1 MKERFEFTQSAKKTL
16 LFVLVS
22 GVVLSLLGT
31 YQLIN
36 ADHGHN
42 DTSDLV
48 ESTTYVNDGYSNIDK
63 SNSTDGD
70 YHPPFHWY
78 QRIYSNIWINIL
90 YFMGISI
97 SAIFF
102 VAIQYVSQAG
112 WSAGII
118 RVPLAI
124 GRWLPIGGILMIVA
138 FLVTNHDIFHWTHD
152 YLYDPED
159 PRYDYIIAGKQ
170 AYLNFPF
177 YISRMIIFI
186 GVWYLFYRLILKHTI
201 IEDKEG
207 GDSSWKN
214 LFTIS
219 TIFVVFYAFSQSVA
233 AWDWVLSI
241 DTHWFSTMFGWYV
254 FASWWVSALA
264 LTTYMIILLKDNGY
278 LSIINHSVIHDLGK
292 FVFAFSV
299 FWTYIWFSQFLLI
312 YYANIPEETIYFV
325 ERLESDFYFPFFV
338 VNIIFNFFF
347 PFLFLM
353 TRASKRYTRFLKIA
367 CPVVLFGHFIDFY
380 LMVTPGV
387 LKSNGGF
394 GFLEIGILM
403 IFLSGFLFV
412 VLNGLTKLPL
422 VAKNH
427 PMLEESLH
435 HDI

>member
-1 MKERFEFTQSAKKTL
+1 MKDRFEFTQSAKKTL

-22 GVVLSLLGT
+22 GIVLSLIGT

-36 ADHGHN
+36 ADHGH
-42 DTSDLV
+42 DDASHLV
-48 ESTTYVNDGYSNIDK
+48 ESTSYQNDGYSDIDK
-63 SNSTDGD
+63 SNTTNAN

-102 VAIQYVSQAG
+102 VAIQYVAQAG

-124 GRWLPIGGILMIVA
+124 GRWLPIGGILMIIA

-325 ERLESDFYFPFFV
+325 ERLESDFYFPIFV

>member
-1 MKERFEFTQSAKKTL
+1 MNMVEKFIFSSDAKKNL
-16 LFVLVS
+16 LYLLL
-22 GVVLSLLGT
+22 GGLILSLLGV
-31 YQLIN
+31 YMLMN
-36 ADHGHN
+36 SSHGHEIQGVA
-42 DTSDLV
+42 TSSHT
-48 ESTTYVNDGYSNIDK
+48 E
-63 SNSTDGD
+63 
-70 YHPPFHWY
+70 FHWY
-78 QRIYSNIWINIL
+78 QRVFSNLWINNI
-90 YFMGISI
+90 YFFGISI

-102 VAIQYVSQAG
+102 VAIQYAAQAG
-112 WSAGII
+112 WSAGLI
-118 RVPLAI
+118 RVPLAV
-124 GRWLPIGGILMIVA
+124 GRWMPIGGILLLVT
-138 FLVTNHDIFHWTHD
+138 FLFTNHDIFHWTHE
-152 YLYDPED
+152 YLYDVND

-170 AYLNFPF
+170 AYLNLPF
-177 YISRMIIFI
+177 YLSRMVIFI
-186 GVWYLFYRLILKHTI
+186 GIWYFLYTLIIKYTKK
-201 IEDKEG
+201 EDIEG
-207 GDSSWKN
+207 GELPWRK

-219 TIFVVFYAFSQSVA
+219 VVFVVFYAFSQSVA

-264 LTTYMIILLKDNGY
+264 FIAYLVVLLRDNGY
-278 LSIINHSVIHDLGK
+278 LTFINHSVLHDLGK

-325 ERLESDFYFPFFV
+325 ERLESDIYFPFFV
-338 VNIIFNFFF
+338 VNLILNFFF

-367 CPVVLFGHFIDFY
+367 APVVLFGHFLDFY
-380 LMVTPGV
+380 LMITPGV

-403 IFLSGFLFV
+403 VYLSAFLYV
-412 VLNGLTKLPL
+412 VLSGLTKLPL

>member
-1 MKERFEFTQSAKKTL
+1 MKDRFEFTQSAKKTL

-22 GVVLSLLGT
+22 GIVLSLIGT

-36 ADHGHN
+36 ADHGHGH
-42 DTSDLV
+42 DDASHLV
-48 ESTTYVNDGYSNIDK
+48 ESTSYQNDSYSDIDK
-63 SNSTDGD
+63 SNTTNAD

-102 VAIQYVSQAG
+102 VAIQYVAQAG

-124 GRWLPIGGILMIVA
+124 GRWLPIGGILMIIA

-264 LTTYMIILLKDNGY
+264 LTTYIIILLKDNGY

-325 ERLESDFYFPFFV
+325 ERLESDFYFPIFV

-367 CPVVLFGHFIDFY
+367 CPVVLFGHKFRRIWFSRR
-380 LMVTPGV
+380 
-387 LKSNGGF
+387 K
-394 GFLEIGILM
+394 
-403 IFLSGFLFV
+403 
-412 VLNGLTKLPL
+412 
-422 VAKNH
+422 
-427 PMLEESLH
+427 
-435 HDI
+435 